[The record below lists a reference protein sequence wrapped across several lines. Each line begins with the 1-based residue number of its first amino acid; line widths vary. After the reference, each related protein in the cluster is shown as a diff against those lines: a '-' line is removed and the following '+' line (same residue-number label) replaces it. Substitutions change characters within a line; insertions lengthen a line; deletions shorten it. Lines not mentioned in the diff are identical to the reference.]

1 MNELLDPESTE
12 PSSAEDST
20 LNSLLLRLRAA
31 ADNMHAALVVWENH
45 INHPDARTAIHSAAR
60 ELLNAASVMPEHYDD
75 ELAAHDAQ
83 VAAQALR
90 EAADKIHV
98 SLQQAHKRAGRTL
111 DPMFSQHDQGLWGG
125 YKNAENWL
133 RARAN
138 RIEQGGQP

>member
-1 MNELLDPESTE
+1 MTYTPTTDE
-12 PSSAEDST
+12 
-20 LNSLLLRLRAA
+20 
-31 ADNMHAALVVWENH
+31 V
-45 INHPDARTAIHSAAR
+45 
-60 ELLNAASVMPEHYDD
+60 EHRYAYD
-75 ELAAHDAQ
+75 ELYSMDCEADHHAFRRWLVAHDAQ

-111 DPMFSQHDQGLWGG
+111 DPMFSQHDQGLCGG